1 MKNLQVL
8 LKRGIWNATLP
19 SGAEL
24 RFHTTLEESSCSTKV
39 EMWFEWP
46 TMPKDRM
53 GKPNRLAGWFSAE
66 SESQQADPSDIL
78 NITGVTIDLLI
89 NKILLYCKDLVGE
102 VGLPNEDFQIFMDVL
117 EDLNGVRNALF
128 RKSLGGI

>member
-1 MKNLQVL
+1 MNLFIIAT
-8 LKRGIWNATLP
+8 GGSWDSTLP
-19 SGAEL
+19 SGASL
-24 RFHTTLEESSCSTKV
+24 FIKTKLSRSDCSTKV
-39 EMWFEWP
+39 EVRFEWP

-66 SESQQADPSDIL
+66 SESQQADSSDIL
-78 NITGVTIDLLI
+78 NITGVTVDLLI
-89 NKILLYCKDLVGE
+89 NKILLYCKDLVEE

-117 EDLNGVRNALF
+117 EDLNGVRDALF